1 MQFLKEEL
9 RVKILESATNEFYD
23 KGYSKASMR
32 TIAKHSGI
40 TVGNIYRYFDGKEAL
55 FEAVVREAY
64 DRFYDIVSTEVDDDV
79 IKSNNDDLFEHMR
92 KQLISALVTCV
103 SEKRVELL
111 ILLRGAQG
119 TKYET
124 MKDDFNKVIYKKVML
139 HFEHSFV
146 GVKSNTHVDFITNV
160 IATSCVEGLV
170 ESIIKYQEA
179 TELQSSMEMI
189 FDYYFFDFDRRFTQL
204 SKK

>member
-9 RVKILESATNEFYD
+9 RVKILESATVEFYD

-55 FEAVVREAY
+55 FESVVREAY
-64 DRFYDIVSTEVDDDV
+64 DRFYNIVNTELNDNA
-79 IKSNNDDLFEHMR
+79 IKSNDENLFDEMR
-92 KQLISALVTCV
+92 GQLISALVTCV
-103 SEKRVELL
+103 SEKRIELL

-124 MKDDFNKVIYKKVML
+124 MKDDFNKVIYEKVML
-139 HFEHSFV
+139 HFEHNFI
-146 GVKSNTHVDFITNV
+146 GVKNNNHVSFITNV
-160 IATSCVEGLV
+160 ISTSCVEGLV
-170 ESIIKYQEA
+170 ESIIRYEESK
-179 TELQSSMEMI
+179 ELRDSMEMI
-189 FDYYFFDFDRRFTQL
+189 FDYYFLGFDNRFTQL